1 MLAPLGGTSKGPLGA
16 QLSAHHPI
24 LAGGTGM
31 APHPHSAIVGAP
43 FLPGARLP
51 VGSPDDLRF
60 STSQD
65 FPLPSGNL
73 GLPQCQPQCHRPG
86 REGDFHP
93 PPRLPGRLRR
103 IPSTPSPG
111 PALQHPFPGLRARP
125 LPPQRPLQDL
135 EGTDFSSFLAGGGD
149 PTPLCPL
156 GLLEGSLPFVPKRQR
171 APVFPVEALRQAW
184 EGEEGR
190 DSVLAPAIPNRTF
203 SRHVQLR
210 RVTTDPRLFWKRSQS
225 CAMSRVRLSGGGAE

>member
-51 VGSPDDLRF
+51 VGSPDDLCF

-65 FPLPSGNL
+65 FPLPSGNV
-73 GLPQCQPQCHRPG
+73 GLPQCQPQCSRPG
-86 REGDFHP
+86 WEGDFHP
-93 PPRLPGRLRR
+93 PPPLPGLLRH
-103 IPSTPSPG
+103 ISSTPSPG
-111 PALQHPFPGLRARP
+111 PGRYHPFPGLPARP

-135 EGTDFSSFLAGGGD
+135 EGTDFSSFLAVG
-149 PTPLCPL
+149 TPRHSVPWAFLRGHRPSSPD
-156 GLLEGSLPFVPKRQR
+156 GSGPQCSQR
-171 APVFPVEALRQAW
+171 RLSDRPGRVRRVETL
-184 EGEEGR
+184 
-190 DSVLAPAIPNRTF
+190 F
-203 SRHVQLR
+203 SLR
-210 RVTTDPRLFWKRSQS
+210 RFQTERSPDTRLRGVTTDPRLFWKHSQS
-225 CAMSRVRLSGGGAE
+225 CAMSRVRLSVGGAE

>member
-1 MLAPLGGTSKGPLGA
+1 MDVNLTTKRSLSSSFYLFWHRFFKGGSWGASSPSSHSYLPGCPRWGLFNKLPVGSCDGGDPLLAPLGGTSKGPLGA

-135 EGTDFSSFLAGGGD
+135 EGTDFSSFLAGGGG
-149 PTPLCPL
+149 PHAT
-156 GLLEGSLPFVPKRQR
+156 
-171 APVFPVEALRQAW
+171 
-184 EGEEGR
+184 
-190 DSVLAPAIPNRTF
+190 
-203 SRHVQLR
+203 
-210 RVTTDPRLFWKRSQS
+210 
-225 CAMSRVRLSGGGAE
+225 LSPGPS